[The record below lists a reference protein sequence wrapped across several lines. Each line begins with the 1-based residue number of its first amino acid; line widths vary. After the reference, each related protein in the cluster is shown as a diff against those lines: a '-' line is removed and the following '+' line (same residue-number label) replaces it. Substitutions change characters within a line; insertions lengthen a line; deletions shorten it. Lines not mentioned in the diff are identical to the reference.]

1 MKTIDA
7 VVMSGND
14 VKNYNAYKKI
24 TQGVINGISWII
36 YGFIAAGLLYL
47 TAAVMVWLSDYV
59 DFIYNMPDAVFLA
72 VGMIVATSVGG
83 NITKQV
89 TGLIFKTIFKK
100 LNK

>member
-24 TQGVINGISWII
+24 TQGVINLISWII
-36 YGFIAAGLLYL
+36 YGFISAGLLYL
-47 TAAVMVWLSDYV
+47 AAAVMVWLSDRV
-59 DFIYNMPDAVFLA
+59 DFIYNMPDAVVL
-72 VGMIVATSVGG
+72 VVYMIIATSVGG
-83 NITKQV
+83 KITKQV
-89 TGLIFKTIFKK
+89 TKSLFKTIFKK